1 MKKINMNKM
10 KNIVTT
16 NIKSSK
22 NNFLLIVSLPMIY
35 VYHQINLNVARI
47 GITTKITSPKTF
59 TCKIINPFYLT
70 YPHHKGTTK
79 AQMRMHVLKF

>member
-1 MKKINMNKM
+1 MKKM

-16 NIKSSK
+16 NINFK
-22 NNFLLIVSLPMIY
+22 NNFVLIGSLPMNY

-47 GITTKITSPKTF
+47 GITTKITPPKTF

-70 YPHHKGTTK
+70 YPHHKGT
-79 AQMRMHVLKF
+79 RHI

>member
-16 NIKSSK
+16 NIKPSK
-22 NNFLLIVSLPMIY
+22 NNFLLIGSLPKNN

-47 GITTKITSPKTF
+47 GITTKVTPPKTF
-59 TCKIINPFYLT
+59 T
-70 YPHHKGTTK
+70 TK
-79 AQMRMHVLKF
+79 SLIHST